1 MVGIQ
6 KVDEA
11 IKFQDEDLKASDKES
26 EDVIQHHKSGAEGDV
41 KKLKEGEH
49 Q

>member
-26 EDVIQHHKSGAEGDV
+26 EDVIRHHKSGAEGDV